1 MTIEKRKS
9 PRKAFE
15 RPGLIR
21 LFWQASEPCI
31 VRDISRTGARLA
43 CSTTDKI
50 PDEFRLQLSPD
61 GVVARQCRV
70 VWKSDTEIGV
80 KFVQWA

>member
-1 MTIEKRKS
+1 M
-9 PRKAFE
+9 
-15 RPGLIR
+15 
-21 LFWQASEPCI
+21 
-31 VRDISRTGARLA
+31 RDISRTGARLA